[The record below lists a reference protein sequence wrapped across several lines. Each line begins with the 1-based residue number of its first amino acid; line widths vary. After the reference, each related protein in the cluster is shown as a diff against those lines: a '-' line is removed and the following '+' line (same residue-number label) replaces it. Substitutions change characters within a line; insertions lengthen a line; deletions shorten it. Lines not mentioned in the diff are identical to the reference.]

1 MNKISAL
8 KIWVSI
14 AFLFSKQQDKKI
26 KMDVDKIVE
35 ITESVVDAVAEEL
48 PCASKRVKGFLDDLN
63 ENKPEIA
70 SGLMIASSICK

>member
-1 MNKISAL
+1 
-8 KIWVSI
+8 
-14 AFLFSKQQDKKI
+14 
-26 KMDVDKIVE
+26 MDDDKIIE

-63 ENKPEIA
+63 EKKPEIA